1 MLTYLKGDSHANY
14 GVNLLLYQVQSH
26 ELKGIVPWE
35 LKVFT
40 AVNMNNAT
48 FEYFFLEGHAHENL
62 ESNFVYLNS
71 IVSWI
76 KGIVSWEKHT

>member
-48 FEYFFLEGHAHENL
+48 FEYFFRGTR
-62 ESNFVYLNS
+62 
-71 IVSWI
+71 
-76 KGIVSWEKHT
+76 SWEFRIQFCLS